1 MIPHNA
7 YIYLSLVVYAMY
19 PFQEKKGYFHIFPRK
34 HFLYYKRKSFDQL
47 LNTKYIG
54 TFTFPVLV
62 KKLFPSVY
70 PHTWTQT
77 YTLTNTSLLIY
88 NGSFKLRYAYNHIS
102 IFWRISKTFL
112 QGNRNAQEN
121 MSLSLNTFRIF
132 PCLLFKFT
140 VIVRSTL
147 NSKLM
152 GQNWKQKN
160 MM

>member
-1 MIPHNA
+1 MHTTILNFDSPIMHIS
-7 YIYLSLVVYAMY
+7 IYFLWYTQCIL
-19 PFQEKKGYFHIFPRK
+19 FKKKGYFHIFPRK

-140 VIVRSTL
+140 VIVRFTL
-147 NSKLM
+147 KCTFWNL
-152 GQNWKQKN
+152 
-160 MM
+160 

>member
-1 MIPHNA
+1 MHIS
-7 YIYLSLVVYAMY
+7 IYFLWYTQCIL
-19 PFQEKKGYFHIFPRK
+19 FKKKGYFHIFPRK

-112 QGNRNAQEN
+112 SSNRNAQEN
-121 MSLSLNTFRIF
+121 MSLRLNTFRIF
-132 PCLLFKFT
+132 PCLLVKFT
-140 VIVRSTL
+140 FIVRAIL
-147 NSKLM
+147 NLKLM
-152 GQNWKQKN
+152 RQN
-160 MM
+160 

>member
-1 MIPHNA
+1 MHIS
-7 YIYLSLVVYAMY
+7 IYFLWYTQCIL
-19 PFQEKKGYFHIFPRK
+19 FKKKGYFHIFPRK

-112 QGNRNAQEN
+112 QGNINAQEN
-121 MSLSLNTFRIF
+121 MSLRLNTFRIF

-147 NSKLM
+147 NSMLM

>member
-1 MIPHNA
+1 MHIS
-7 YIYLSLVVYAMY
+7 IYFLWYTQCIL
-19 PFQEKKGYFHIFPRK
+19 FKKKGYFHIFPRK

-112 QGNRNAQEN
+112 SRQYKCTRKYVSEIEYIQDFSVFVVQIYCHSQIYFE
-121 MSLSLNTFRIF
+121 
-132 PCLLFKFT
+132 FK
-140 VIVRSTL
+140 V
-147 NSKLM
+147 KEA
-152 GQNWKQKN
+152 K
-160 MM
+160 

>member
-1 MIPHNA
+1 MHIS
-7 YIYLSLVVYAMY
+7 IYFLWYTQCIL
-19 PFQEKKGYFHIFPRK
+19 FKKKKGYFHIFPRK

-112 QGNRNAQEN
+112 QGNINAQEN
-121 MSLSLNTFRIF
+121 MSLRLNTFRIF
-132 PCLLFKFT
+132 PHMLFKIYCYT
-140 VIVRSTL
+140 QMYYKV
-147 NSKLM
+147 
-152 GQNWKQKN
+152 QC
-160 MM
+160 

>member
-1 MIPHNA
+1 M
-7 YIYLSLVVYAMY
+7 VYAMY

-102 IFWRISKTFL
+102 IFWRISKTFPSS
-112 QGNRNAQEN
+112 NRNAQEN
-121 MSLSLNTFRIF
+121 MSLRLNTFRIF
-132 PCLLFKFT
+132 PFLLFKFT

-152 GQNWKQKN
+152 GDNWKQKN